1 MWMITRLRCLDR
13 RLRIAVGVALT
24 LLLSVSAAWIPALD
38 QLHYRAV
45 NAALRMGWAIE
56 TPARPAQPW
65 FGTSLPLGTAHLRTA
80 HLVWHAENTRY
91 VVSASGAYWLAD
103 GPHLVRWGT
112 LGPVSLSGPIRI
124 DEGPPFTVFSA
135 GLALT
140 SAGPAVPLQGT
151 PMRWSPMRWSPASF
165 ENGTLV
171 LSGVPSAMG
180 NAPAG
185 APGFSMAA
193 GAVLRLLTGADGTA
207 TLPIR
212 RDGAA
217 VTIAGFPVLPWP
229 RDDPR

>member
-1 MWMITRLRCLDR
+1 MWMIARLRCLDR
-13 RLRIAVGVALT
+13 RLWIATGLALT
-24 LLLSVSAAWIPALD
+24 LLFAVSAAWIPALD

-56 TPARPAQPW
+56 TPARPARPW

-80 HLVWHAENTRY
+80 HLVWDAENTRY
-91 VVSASGAYWLAD
+91 VVSASGAYWMAD
-103 GPHLVRWGT
+103 GPHLVRWST
-112 LGPVSLSGPIRI
+112 LAPVSLSGQIRI

-140 SAGPAVPLQGT
+140 SAGPAVPLQELSIRG
-151 PMRWSPMRWSPASF
+151 SPMRWSPASF

-171 LSGVPSAMG
+171 LSGVPAAMG

-185 APGFSMAA
+185 APGFRLAA
-193 GAVLRLLTGADGTA
+193 GTVLRLLTGADGTA